1 MESLFE
7 PRLDLGGDYAQGI
20 LSGAK
25 TAALDLL
32 GRRALHTRARR
43 GFRLICPNS
52 ARPLGLKSRE
62 KVLGQ
67 GMTTPF

>member
-1 MESLFE
+1 MKGFTPPE
-7 PRLDLGGDYAQGI
+7 GT

-25 TAALDLL
+25 TAGALDLL

-43 GFRLICPNS
+43 GFRLICQNPV
-52 ARPLGLKSRE
+52 RPLGLKSRE

-67 GMTTPF
+67 GMITPF